1 MNRREFV
8 ALVTTSLLLRAGEAF
23 AKSSRWQTDPKTGE
37 QYTYDLML
45 VPTGTGF
52 RPVKIRRVKITFEKQ
67 DVIVSRKPE
76 AMPGPEV
83 KTEPEAAKLKADVK
97 ANDPDVQVDTE
108 GYSFG
113 AAGLNAAGSAIAYGV
128 ASALAGLPDQAKRI
142 SALQQDVQAL
152 QQGLANQIAAHQD
165 VLAEASAILASR
177 GRQILTSST
186 EPQTL
191 PSSAF
196 DDILR
201 RSDQV
206 YLFATPDPF
215 LATRLHGVT
224 LAIAGADPAVT
235 PGAVVEAT
243 QAMVRQSDAA
253 SAMGEDIEAEGLY
266 SMARNVADLAVGLD
280 PISGVVRSSYELVTG
295 KNMITGATL
304 SQSERA
310 FAAVNLMLLGEFG
323 LASRGLKVVARIG
336 QTLGGARAVAIG
348 KAAIEVAKHWPVK
361 TIEKVMAGS
370 AGRALVSAGEHIALS
385 ANKALVPVGAVD
397 GVYARVMSASYAQ
410 KLATGGTLAAGDL
423 AFITEAKAIE
433 GLSKWDDVRR
443 RLSLMDPLK
452 IGEFRA
458 FADDVIVEFK
468 FASNE
473 PLAFLAKPFGEVGR
487 FGSAFLPG
495 GYTAGGA
502 PEWVVDAL
510 AAEKNMLD
518 IGSIKIRP
526 IKP

>member
-1 MNRREFV
+1 
-8 ALVTTSLLLRAGEAF
+8 VTRKGAAIDGEA
-23 AKSSRWQTDPKTGE
+23 ASEVRQ
-37 QYTYDLML
+37 QCQ
-45 VPTGTGF
+45 
-52 RPVKIRRVKITFEKQ
+52 IR
-67 DVIVSRKPE
+67 S
-76 AMPGPEV
+76 AAPG
-83 KTEPEAAKLKADVK
+83 
-97 ANDPDVQVDTE
+97 
-108 GYSFG
+108 
-113 AAGLNAAGSAIAYGV
+113 AI
-128 ASALAGLPDQAKRI
+128 S
-142 SALQQDVQAL
+142 
-152 QQGLANQIAAHQD
+152 
-165 VLAEASAILASR
+165 ASR
-177 GRQILTSST
+177 GAPSGSVNAFGPWLSGQTRVAPFSSVK
-186 EPQTL
+186 
-191 PSSAF
+191 S
-196 DDILR
+196 
-201 RSDQV
+201 V
-206 YLFATPDPF
+206 
-215 LATRLHGVT
+215 
-224 LAIAGADPAVT
+224 
-235 PGAVVEAT
+235 
-243 QAMVRQSDAA
+243 
-253 SAMGEDIEAEGLY
+253 
-266 SMARNVADLAVGLD
+266 
-280 PISGVVRSSYELVTG
+280 
-295 KNMITGATL
+295 
-304 SQSERA
+304 
-310 FAAVNLMLLGEFG
+310 
-323 LASRGLKVVARIG
+323 KVVARIG

-487 FGSAFLPG
+487 FGPAFLPG